1 MARLAGRSLRLLA
14 LPVDVTTNRCDRSAV
29 LQRPCIVVGNDLLV
43 IADAA
48 AQIVADPGREAAILI
63 GPSRPIGAEGK
74 DADAIQP
81 RARRELRRAKDTR
94 GFVADPQQNGLKRA
108 PARGRFWGVMDH
120 TQLELFADRSP
131 TPWASNLGALRRL
144 VPKNLSDAALIA
156 ALPDALL
163 ADACALAAEAG
174 RRRLGDAVTAIVAL
188 CNRFVGFGVD
198 CSVPEQV
205 AALEALGAIGGP
217 EASRS
222 VSQVIVK
229 GIVQGPNL
237 AAAATAASRL
247 RVVLP
252 PDVALP
258 LLRHANPSV
267 RAAACACVR
276 AGGDIVATLIEL
288 LTDLNGEVAT
298 AAACALGEMG
308 RLEARDPLKRYL
320 IEKPSPRVIEAL
332 AGVADEEAIVLLAC
346 IGRRRSELANSV
358 LSALDE
364 IDHARATAAAS
375 GLRQWLGNSDRL

>member
-1 MARLAGRSLRLLA
+1 MG
-14 LPVDVTTNRCDRSAV
+14 
-29 LQRPCIVVGNDLLV
+29 
-43 IADAA
+43 
-48 AQIVADPGREAAILI
+48 
-63 GPSRPIGAEGK
+63 
-74 DADAIQP
+74 
-81 RARRELRRAKDTR
+81 TR
-94 GFVADPQQNGLKRA
+94 T
-108 PARGRFWGVMDH
+108 PAREGYPWICRGSPAKGIETRVCQRQILGVMDH

-131 TPWASNLGALRRL
+131 TPWPSNLGALRRL
-144 VPKNLSDAALIA
+144 VPENLSDAALIA

-174 RRRLGDAVTAIVAL
+174 RRRLGDAVTALVAL

-222 VSQVIVK
+222 VSQMIVK

-308 RLEARDPLKRYL
+308 RVEARDPLKRYL

-332 AGVADEEAIVLLAC
+332 AGVADEEAIVLLAR

-375 GLRQWLGNSDRL
+375 GLRQCLGNSDRL

>member
-1 MARLAGRSLRLLA
+1 M
-14 LPVDVTTNRCDRSAV
+14 
-29 LQRPCIVVGNDLLV
+29 
-43 IADAA
+43 
-48 AQIVADPGREAAILI
+48 
-63 GPSRPIGAEGK
+63 
-74 DADAIQP
+74 
-81 RARRELRRAKDTR
+81 
-94 GFVADPQQNGLKRA
+94 
-108 PARGRFWGVMDH
+108 MDH

-144 VPKNLSDAALIA
+144 VPENLSDAALVA

-174 RRRLGDAVTAIVAL
+174 RRRLGDAVTALVAL

-198 CSVPEQV
+198 CIVPEQV

-222 VSQVIVK
+222 VSQMIVK

-276 AGGDIVATLIEL
+276 AG
-288 LTDLNGEVAT
+288 
-298 AAACALGEMG
+298 
-308 RLEARDPLKRYL
+308 
-320 IEKPSPRVIEAL
+320 
-332 AGVADEEAIVLLAC
+332 
-346 IGRRRSELANSV
+346 
-358 LSALDE
+358 
-364 IDHARATAAAS
+364 
-375 GLRQWLGNSDRL
+375 

>member
-1 MARLAGRSLRLLA
+1 M
-14 LPVDVTTNRCDRSAV
+14 
-29 LQRPCIVVGNDLLV
+29 
-43 IADAA
+43 
-48 AQIVADPGREAAILI
+48 
-63 GPSRPIGAEGK
+63 
-74 DADAIQP
+74 
-81 RARRELRRAKDTR
+81 
-94 GFVADPQQNGLKRA
+94 
-108 PARGRFWGVMDH
+108 MDH

-131 TPWASNLGALRRL
+131 TPWPSNLGALRRL
-144 VPKNLSDAALIA
+144 VPENLSDAALIA

-174 RRRLGDAVTAIVAL
+174 RRRLGDAVTALVAL
-188 CNRFVGFGVD
+188 CNSFVGFGVD

-222 VSQVIVK
+222 VSQMIGK

-258 LLRHANPSV
+258 LLRHPNPSV

-276 AGGDIVATLIEL
+276 AGGDIEATLIEL

-298 AAACALGEMG
+298 AAACALGEAG
-308 RLEARDPLKRYL
+308 RVEARDPLKRYL

-332 AGVADEEAIVLLAC
+332 AGVADEEAIVLLAR

-375 GLRQWLGNSDRL
+375 GLRQWLGNSDRR

>member
-1 MARLAGRSLRLLA
+1 M
-14 LPVDVTTNRCDRSAV
+14 
-29 LQRPCIVVGNDLLV
+29 
-43 IADAA
+43 
-48 AQIVADPGREAAILI
+48 
-63 GPSRPIGAEGK
+63 
-74 DADAIQP
+74 
-81 RARRELRRAKDTR
+81 
-94 GFVADPQQNGLKRA
+94 
-108 PARGRFWGVMDH
+108 MDH

-131 TPWASNLGALRRL
+131 TPWPSNLGALRRL
-144 VPKNLSDAALIA
+144 VPENLSDAALIA

-174 RRRLGDAVTAIVAL
+174 RRRLGDAVTALVAL

-222 VSQVIVK
+222 VSQMIVK

-247 RVVLP
+247 RVVLQ

-276 AGGDIVATLIEL
+276 AGGDIEATLIEL

-298 AAACALGEMG
+298 AAACALGETG
-308 RLEARDPLKRYL
+308 RVEARDPLKRYL

-332 AGVADEEAIVLLAC
+332 AGVADEEAIVLLAR

>member
-1 MARLAGRSLRLLA
+1 MTFSASSNCPGFERWVISPVWIMKAGLARSPFTLPIASFKVPRASGLAGLLKPTW
-14 LPVDVTTNRCDRSAV
+14 LSEICRKLN
-29 LQRPCIVVGNDLLV
+29 PC
-43 IADAA
+43 A
-48 AQIVADPGREAAILI
+48 
-63 GPSRPIGAEGK
+63 
-74 DADAIQP
+74 
-81 RARRELRRAKDTR
+81 
-94 GFVADPQQNGLKRA
+94 
-108 PARGRFWGVMDH
+108 
-120 TQLELFADRSP
+120 
-131 TPWASNLGALRRL
+131 
-144 VPKNLSDAALIA
+144 
-156 ALPDALL
+156 
-163 ADACALAAEAG
+163 ACALAAEAG
-174 RRRLGDAVTAIVAL
+174 RRRLGDAVTALVAL

-198 CSVPEQV
+198 FSVPEQV

-222 VSQVIVK
+222 VSQMIGK

-276 AGGDIVATLIEL
+276 AGGDIEATLIEL

-298 AAACALGEMG
+298 AAACALGEAG
-308 RLEARDPLKRYL
+308 RVEARDPLKRYL

-332 AGVADEEAIVLLAC
+332 AGVADEEAIVLLAR

-375 GLRQWLGNSDRL
+375 GLRQWLGSSDRR

>member
-1 MARLAGRSLRLLA
+1 M
-14 LPVDVTTNRCDRSAV
+14 
-29 LQRPCIVVGNDLLV
+29 
-43 IADAA
+43 
-48 AQIVADPGREAAILI
+48 
-63 GPSRPIGAEGK
+63 
-74 DADAIQP
+74 
-81 RARRELRRAKDTR
+81 
-94 GFVADPQQNGLKRA
+94 
-108 PARGRFWGVMDH
+108 
-120 TQLELFADRSP
+120 
-131 TPWASNLGALRRL
+131 
-144 VPKNLSDAALIA
+144 
-156 ALPDALL
+156 
-163 ADACALAAEAG
+163 
-174 RRRLGDAVTAIVAL
+174 
-188 CNRFVGFGVD
+188 
-198 CSVPEQV
+198 
-205 AALEALGAIGGP
+205 
-217 EASRS
+217 
-222 VSQVIVK
+222 IVK

-308 RLEARDPLKRYL
+308 RVEARDPLKRYL
-320 IEKPSPRVIEAL
+320 IETPSPRVIEAL

-346 IGRRRSELANSV
+346 IGRRRAELATSV

>member
-1 MARLAGRSLRLLA
+1 MMGQLAVRLAGSSREPIRIVFGTQSA
-14 LPVDVTTNRCDRSAV
+14 TDRKARRGYQFERQARRIFPNSSS
-29 LQRPCIVVGNDLLV
+29 PT
-43 IADAA
+43 
-48 AQIVADPGREAAILI
+48 ILI

-81 RARRELRRAKDTR
+81 RAKGRELRRAKDTR

-131 TPWASNLGALRRL
+131 TPWASNLAALRRL
-144 VPKNLSDAALIA
+144 VPENMSDAALIA

-174 RRRLGDAVTAIVAL
+174 RRRLGDAVTALVAL

-222 VSQVIVK
+222 VSQMIVK

-288 LTDLNGEVAT
+288 LADLNGEVAT
-298 AAACALGEMG
+298 AAACVPA
-308 RLEARDPLKRYL
+308 
-320 IEKPSPRVIEAL
+320 
-332 AGVADEEAIVLLAC
+332 
-346 IGRRRSELANSV
+346 SEQL
-358 LSALDE
+358 
-364 IDHARATAAAS
+364 
-375 GLRQWLGNSDRL
+375 QGNR